1 MCWFQKEA
9 KFKRYGVVEVRI
21 HLKNIRSQQLKIR
34 SMAIKK
40 QITLKSILSLYFLFL
55 SLFLSTH
62 NLQSQTLNNP
72 TVSQDSVASFPL
84 TIQGK
89 VTNKLSGEPLLG
101 VSIISIGTTKG
112 ATTNYDGEF
121 EIYLEEP
128 TPGLQ
133 FIYMGFKT
141 KEVKIINDD
150 FLEVELT
157 SDINALDAVVV
168 TALAIKKS
176 EERLGYAVQ
185 KVDGEDLV
193 KTQEANIVANLTGK
207 VAGLT
212 VFNSTDF
219 FANEFFTLRGE
230 RPLIVIDGVP
240 NTSTNLWELNGND
253 IESIDVLKGAPAS
266 ALYGSIGRNGAIM
279 ITTKRGATDGGLQVE
294 ISSNTMF
301 QTDFLRI
308 PETQSVYGSGRNGI
322 YSYTDG
328 TGSGQE
334 GGGFSWGPRLN
345 RPDPSTPSG
354 FVELVQYNSPT
365 DPVTG
370 ERVPL
375 PWISRGE
382 DNLDNFFRT
391 GVINNTSVAIT
402 AGNTER
408 NIRVSVGNR
417 YQRGIVPN
425 TELNN
430 SNFSV
435 TGRFKHKKLTVDAS
449 LNYNKQQTDN
459 IPEVAFSSQS
469 FIYNLALWM
478 GANVDVNDLRD
489 YWVPGEVGFQQRHY
503 STSFY
508 NNPHF
513 VANEFNRGY
522 NRDVTY
528 GQLFLSYDLANDL
541 TVNMRNGFNYFSLD
555 RTTKQPI
562 SFVRDF
568 NVTDGN
574 FSQSYN
580 SSFDFNTDIFINYS
594 KVINEDFTIQSTVG
608 VSNLYRSNVASSVST
623 NGLNVPNFYNISN
636 SRNAVQ
642 GSNFSSESRISSA
655 YATLD
660 LSFLNSIYLGF
671 TGRNDW
677 VTTLPKQN
685 NSFFYPSISLSYV
698 ASKMFDLPEIIS
710 NLRIRGSWAEVSNG
724 DFGGTYSHI
733 ASYNSGI
740 NWQNNASLVFPGNLI
755 SPDLNPQT
763 SSAFEGGLVVGFLNN
778 RLTFDANLI
787 YSRNF
792 NNLTNVPISVASGF
806 SSRLINANEFEKKGF
821 ELVSRASPIK
831 NKTFGWDITLNLSQ
845 YRTYISQIDDGENLN
860 QLREGDRVDKLFTT
874 VWQETPDG
882 QPIIGNNGINI
893 RDPFSRHIGFR
904 DPDWVYGFLNN
915 FRYKNFNLFVGIDGR
930 IGGLAESRTLRNMW
944 WSGVH
949 PGSINQFR
957 AASASGVSN
966 YIAEGVVVV
975 GGDVQYDTEGNI
987 TNDTRQYAPNEQ
999 VVNYENY
1006 MTTYH
1011 SRSYGNHF
1019 YDQTFLKLREVSLS
1033 YNFPAKLLEN
1043 SVLESATISLIG
1055 RNLALWSKIDYIDPD
1070 SGIDQNLQTPSM
1082 RNFGVHFN
1090 AKF

>member
-1 MCWFQKEA
+1 MNFYACPKSFIKYIFILVFA
-9 KFKRYGVVEVRI
+9 LCSFP
-21 HLKNIRSQQLKIR
+21 QQLI
-34 SMAIKK
+34 A
-40 QITLKSILSLYFLFL
+40 
-55 SLFLSTH
+55 
-62 NLQSQTLNNP
+62 QTNP
-72 TVSQDSVASFPL
+72 SASPAQEDLIPDSSFPL
-84 TIQGK
+84 TISGK
-89 VTNKLSGEPLLG
+89 VIDKLSGEPLLG
-101 VSIISIGTTKG
+101 VSIVAIGTANGT
-112 ATTNYDGEF
+112 TTNYDGEF

-128 TPGLQ
+128 TPGLT
-133 FIYMGFKT
+133 FSYIGFKSE
-141 KEVKIINDD
+141 EVLLKDD
-150 FLEVELT
+150 EFLEVQLT

-168 TALAIKKS
+168 TALNIKKS
-176 EERLGYAVQ
+176 KERIGYATQ
-185 KVDGEDLV
+185 KVDGKDLV
-193 KTQEANIVANLTGK
+193 KTQEPNVISNLTGK

-219 FANEFFTLRGE
+219 FANPGYSLRGE

-253 IESIDVLKGAPAS
+253 IESINVLKGAPAS

-279 ITTKRGATDGGLQVE
+279 ITTKRGSTDGGLQVE
-294 ISSNTMF
+294 VSSNTMF
-301 QTDFLRI
+301 QTDFLRV
-308 PETQSVYGSGRNGI
+308 PETQSQYGSGRNGV
-322 YSYTDG
+322 YRYTDG

-334 GGGFSWGPRLN
+334 GSGFSWGPRLD

-365 DPVTG
+365 DPETG
-370 ERVPL
+370 EKIPL

-391 GVINNTSVAIT
+391 GVVSNTTVAVT
-402 AGNTER
+402 AGNAER
-408 NIRVSVGNR
+408 NIRVSVGSR

-435 TGRFKHKKLTVDAS
+435 SGRFKHDKLTVDAS
-449 LNYNKQQTDN
+449 LNYNKQQSDN

-478 GANVDVNDLRD
+478 GANVDVNDLKD
-489 YWVPGEVGFQQRHY
+489 YWIPGQEGFQQRHY

-513 VANEFNRGY
+513 LANEFNRGY

-528 GQLFLSYDLANDL
+528 GQVFLTYDLAKDL

-568 NVTDGN
+568 NRTDGN

-580 SSFDFNTDIFINYS
+580 SSFDFNTDVLMNFS
-594 KVINEDFTIQSTVG
+594 KVISEDFNIQSTVG
-608 VSNLYRSNVASSVST
+608 VSNLYRSNSASSVST
-623 NGLNVPNFYNISN
+623 NGLNVPNFYNIAN
-636 SRNAVQ
+636 SRNALQ
-642 GSNFSSESRISSA
+642 GSNFESESRISSA

-660 LSFLNSIYLGF
+660 LSFLNSIYLNF

-677 VTTLPKQN
+677 VTTLPKEN
-685 NSFFYPSISLSYV
+685 NSFFYPSVSLSYV
-698 ASKMFDLPEIIS
+698 PSKMFDLPEVIS
-710 NLRIRGSWAEVSNG
+710 NLRVRGSWAEVSNG

-740 NWQNNASLVFPGNLI
+740 NWQNNASLFFPGNLI
-755 SPDLNPQT
+755 SPDLSPQT
-763 SSAFEGGLVVGFLNN
+763 SSAFEGGLVVGFFEN
-778 RLTFDANLI
+778 RLSFDTNFI
-787 YSRNF
+787 YVRNF

-821 ELVSRASPIK
+821 ELITRASPIK
-831 NKTFGWDITLNLSQ
+831 NKTFGWDVTFNLSQ
-845 YRTYISQIDDGENLN
+845 YRTYISEIDNQENIG
-860 QLREGDRVDKLFTT
+860 QLQEGDRVDKLFTT

-893 RDPFSRHIGFR
+893 RDPYNRHIGYR

-915 FRYKNFNLFVGIDGR
+915 FKYKDFNLFVGIDGR
-930 IGGLAESRTLRNMW
+930 IGGLAESKTLRSMW
-944 WSGVH
+944 WSGSH
-949 PGSINQFR
+949 PGTINEYR
-957 AASASGVSN
+957 TASASGVSN
-966 YIAEGVVVV
+966 YVADGVVVV
-975 GGDVQYDTEGNI
+975 GGDVQYDTEGHI
-987 TNDTRQYAPNEQ
+987 INDTRQYAPNEQ
-999 VVNYENY
+999 VVNYEDY

-1011 SRSYGNHF
+1011 SRSYGNHY
-1019 YDQTFLKLREVSLS
+1019 YDMSFLKLREVSLS
-1033 YNFPAKLLEN
+1033 YNFPSKMLEN
-1043 SVLESATISLIG
+1043 TFLETATISLIG
-1055 RNLALWSKIDYIDPD
+1055 RNLALWAEIDYLDPD
-1070 SGIDQNLQTPSM
+1070 SGTDQNMQTPST
-1082 RNFGVHFN
+1082 RNFGIHFN